1 MEMRKVFSH
10 YMMERMAEDGRLCVL
25 DADLGSANSTLELRQ
40 RYPDRA
46 FDVGIAEQ
54 NMAGVA
60 AGLSAYGMIP
70 FITTFACFASR
81 RICDQIA
88 ISCAYAKQHVKIVG
102 SDPGITAEHNGG
114 THMAIED
121 LGVLRSIPE
130 LVLFEPCDEA
140 ELLSAM
146 PQIIE
151 HPGTV
156 YLRLHRKEL
165 PAVHDEAYQCSLL
178 QADPLSSGTDVTLLA
193 SGGIMVGYT
202 LQAAEL
208 LAGEG
213 ISAEVINVHTVK
225 PLDQETIL
233 ASLRKTG
240 AAVTCENH
248 SVIGGLYSA
257 VCEAAAAACPV
268 PVRPVGF
275 QDVFGEVGRLEE
287 LAKKKGMLPSDIVR
301 AAKDVIRRRDKGTGR
316 FPAASHAQKQEVF

>member
-1 MEMRKVFSH
+1 MEMRKVFSS
-10 YMMERMAEDGRLCVL
+10 YMKEHMAEDTRLCVL
-25 DADLGSANSTLELRQ
+25 DADLGNANSTLELRKY
-40 RYPDRA
+40 YPDRA

-60 AGLSAYGMIP
+60 AGLSAYGFIP
-70 FITTFACFASR
+70 FITTFACFATR

-102 SDPGITAEHNGG
+102 SDPGITAEQNGG

-140 ELLSAM
+140 ELRSAM

-151 HPGTV
+151 YPGTV

-165 PAVHDEAYQCSLL
+165 PAIHGAQYQCSLL
-178 QADPLSSGTDVTLLA
+178 QADLLSAGADVTLLA
-193 SGGIMVGYT
+193 SGGVMVGHA

-208 LAGEG
+208 LAAEG
-213 ISAEVINVHTVK
+213 ISAEVINVHTIK
-225 PLDQETIL
+225 PLDRETIL

-268 PVRPVGF
+268 PIRSIGF
-275 QDVFGEVGRLEE
+275 QDVFGEVGRLNE
-287 LAKKKGMLPSDIVR
+287 LAAKKGLLPADIVR
-301 AAKDVIRRRDKGTGR
+301 AAKEVISEK
-316 FPAASHAQKQEVF
+316 